1 MAATRVPDI
10 LTCAPPSPRQ
20 SNAGRSLIELAI
32 AAALLETALPYR
44 EMSLVAKADRR
55 AVDPV
60 YAAHRWWARRP
71 PGVIRALLLASALP
85 ASTPDRE
92 FWVKFGVAE
101 RHLEGL
107 RVHDMFAGGGAMLVE
122 AGRLGGIPSG
132 TDVDPLAVDI
142 VRHELSP
149 PSKELMQ
156 EASEELLE
164 FVSRSVPIFS
174 VEAQRNG
181 RRSTIFISTK
191 YVALGAGPPMLFT
204 GTW

>member
-1 MAATRVPDI
+1 MVATRIADI
-10 LTCAPPSPRQ
+10 STCVLPAPRQ
-20 SNAGRSLIELAI
+20 SNAGKSLIQLAAV
-32 AAALLETALPYR
+32 AATLLETALPYR

-85 ASTPDRE
+85 ASTPERE

-122 AGRLGGIPSG
+122 AARLGGIPSG

-149 PSKELMQ
+149 PSKDLLQ
-156 EASEELLE
+156 RASGNCWNLYRRL
-164 FVSRSVPIFS
+164 VPIFS

-181 RRSTIFISTK
+181 RRFTISIS
-191 YVALGAGPPMLFT
+191 
-204 GTW
+204 